1 MLIKRVNNIFDSNYV
16 IIRMKNRKVLYLIA
30 AIITFAIIIALSPL
44 KKGIAKSFK
53 KQSKIL
59 SDMQL
64 PFTPKIGDKLDS
76 FNGVYVYYN
85 GMVPNVVGRN
95 LAPDGY
101 NLGLKYQCVEFVKRY
116 YYYHYKHKMPDS
128 YGDAKDFYNAKIT
141 DGGINKR
148 RNLLQFSNP
157 SKSKPKVGDLII
169 FDGTTGNPFG
179 HVAIISKV
187 TDSQVEI
194 IQQNPG
200 PYAPSRENLDLTF
213 NNQRYQISD
222 GLGWLRKQP

>member
-1 MLIKRVNNIFDSNYV
+1 
-16 IIRMKNRKVLYLIA
+16 MKNRKILYLIA
-30 AIITFAIIIALSPL
+30 SILVIIIVIAQSPL
-44 KKGIAKSFK
+44 KKGIAESSNKQTK
-53 KQSKIL
+53 KLKFI
-59 SDMQL
+59 QL

-76 FNGVYVYYN
+76 FNGVYVHYN

-95 LAPDGY
+95 VAPDGY

-128 YGDAKDFYNAKIT
+128 YGDAKDFYNGKIA
-141 DGGINKR
+141 DGTINKR
-148 RNLLQFSNP
+148 RNLLQYSNP
-157 SKSKPKVGDLII
+157 SKTKPKVGDLII
-169 FDGTTGNPFG
+169 FDGSTGNPFG

-187 TDSQVEI
+187 TDSEVEI

-200 PYAPSRENLDLTF
+200 PYAPSRENLELTF
-213 NNQRYQISD
+213 TNQQYQISD

>member
-1 MLIKRVNNIFDSNYV
+1 MLFMPLDNIFDSNYV
-16 IIRMKNRKVLYLIA
+16 ILPMKNRKILYFIA
-30 AIITFAIIIALSPL
+30 IASVIAIIIAFTPL
-44 KKGIAKSFK
+44 KNGIAKSIN
-53 KQSKIL
+53 KQSKKL
-59 SDMQL
+59 KSMQL

-128 YGDAKDFYNAKIT
+128 YGDAKDFYNGKIG

-148 RNLLQFSNP
+148 RNLLQYSNP

-169 FDGTTGNPFG
+169 FDGSTGNPFG

-213 NNQRYQISD
+213 TNQRYQISD